1 MMELGE
7 TMLSNHRR
15 TLVTHLDR
23 SDFGLAMER
32 VSRRS
37 ERLEPSLVIAQP
49 GQILIL
55 QAELKVLGSF
65 FDASLSMNQVLW
77 KELLAPDVS

>member
-1 MMELGE
+1 MELGE
-7 TMLSNHRR
+7 TMLSYHRR
-15 TLVTHLDR
+15 TLHVTHLDR

-32 VSRRS
+32 VRRS

-77 KELLAPDVS
+77 KELLAPDAS